1 MGPSRQLIEY
11 SRFPGERMRYRSP
24 VALIASALLVG
35 ASLAGCS
42 AVDSFLHETFPDQ
55 FGPQRGSDGR
65 VTAPTVAHSFYL
77 EKGDCFNFPDPDVRT
92 EVEIVPCADEHMFEA
107 IGQGEVT
114 LQEQKTVGLQDAIS
128 AKCAEPFEAFKA
140 SAPVGTRP
148 DQEFLVSEEK
158 IGERT
163 VTEYICAAALTKL

>member
-1 MGPSRQLIEY
+1 
-11 SRFPGERMRYRSP
+11 MRYRSP
-24 VALIASALLVG
+24 VALIAAAVLATVALT
-35 ASLAGCS
+35 GCS
-42 AVDSFLHETFPDQ
+42 AVDGFLHDTFPDQ
-55 FGPQRGSDGR
+55 FGPKRSADGR
-65 VTAPTVAHSFYL
+65 VSEPSLAHSFYL
-77 EKGDCFNFPDPDVRT
+77 ERGDCFNFPDPDVRT
-92 EVEIVPCADEHMFEA
+92 EVEIVPCTDDHMFEA

-114 LQEQKTVGLQDAIS
+114 LQEQKTLGLQDAIS

-158 IGERT
+158 IGDRT

>member
-1 MGPSRQLIEY
+1 
-11 SRFPGERMRYRSP
+11 MRYRST
-24 VALIASALLVG
+24 VALIASTLFVG
-35 ASLAGCS
+35 VSLAGC
-42 AVDSFLHETFPDQ
+42 ATVDSFLHETFPDQ
-55 FGPQRGSDGR
+55 FGPKRGSSGQ
-65 VTAPTVAHSFYL
+65 VTEPALAHSFYL
-77 EKGDCFNFPDPDVRT
+77 EQGDCFSFPDNDVRT
-92 EVEIVPCADEHMFEA
+92 EVEIVPCTQEHAFEA

-114 LQEQKTVGLQDAIS
+114 LQEQKTLGMQTAIS

-140 SAPVGTRP
+140 KAPAGTRP